1 MEVMIPSFNVHPQ
14 IIGIDKNEIIKIQTS
29 IKPLHLDEEEKQ
41 NNDYW
46 TAYILKGK
54 KSIFVEVEI
63 EYERKDRET
72 TEETLLNLLEE
83 TCTKLN

>member
-1 MEVMIPSFNVHPQ
+1 M
-14 IIGIDKNEIIKIQTS
+14 
-29 IKPLHLDEEEKQ
+29 
-41 NNDYW
+41 
-46 TAYILKGK
+46 LKDVVNRVK
-54 KSIFVEVEI
+54 VEI